1 MRILHVRGIEL
12 VRVLAHMRLHWWTSG
27 SVLRCRSLWHALSTL
42 EMGRNLVRH
51 GSASHDMLR
60 AC

>member
-12 VRVLAHMRLHWWTSG
+12 VWVLAHMGLYWWTSG
-27 SVLRCRSLWHALSTL
+27 SVLRCRSLWHALGAL
-42 EMGRNLVRH
+42 EMGRDLVRH

-60 AC
+60 T